1 MNDWLLWSRFI
12 LLNGLGFAALLLL
25 HINGVIAEIFVGD
38 SSHISVGIFC
48 LFIVGLI
55 LTANQIFRISRDLN
69 FLKAGRGVKVKEF
82 FHLVEKKNE
91 TSAREAIEIKA
102 FAKIQ
107 WIKRIAS
114 SLVSLGLI
122 GTVYGSV
129 VFLLGIDLTAVG
141 DVEQVGAVFA
151 VVMNGMGIALYT
163 TLVGAVLNLW
173 LSFNYGIVEHG
184 IAHLIANLISY
195 DIPQSPETVQL
206 NEAS

>member
-1 MNDWLLWSRFI
+1 MNDWLLWSRFVI
-12 LLNGLGFAALLLL
+12 LNGLGFAGLALLQ
-25 HINGVIAEIFVGD
+25 INGIIVQVINGD
-38 SSHISVGIFC
+38 SSHISIGIFC
-48 LFIVGLI
+48 LFVVGLI
-55 LTANQIFRISRDLN
+55 LTAIQIFKVSRDLN
-69 FLKAGRGVKVKEF
+69 FLKRGQGWKIHDF
-82 FHLVEKKNE
+82 YDLVERKNE
-91 TSAREAIEIKA
+91 KAAREAIEIKA

-129 VFLLGIDLTAVG
+129 VFLLGIDLAAVG
-141 DVEQVGAVFA
+141 DVDQVGQVFA

-184 IAHLIANLISY
+184 IAHLVASLISY
-195 DIPQSPETVQL
+195 DV
-206 NEAS
+206 EAHEIL